1 MGKDIPVSWIPL
13 IPRMSGPDIRGIS
26 VYVKSTYTENSW
38 ALPWSGQQVV
48 TRVETLI
55 FSKYLVGSRANP
67 WHGHVV
73 VKSLIYS
80 EEYQD
85 DENHDWNDLCSMM
98 RFTQRPLFRGKAYE
112 ADSCIGRRDLF
123 PVVVV
128 RWWPRFAHVLCR
140 IGWLVG
146 RNAQEPCDL
155 CPPVNCC

>member
-1 MGKDIPVSWIPL
+1 MAPVKFLCLYVLLKSNLHPSRESQRNINSYYVANPEAAWKSVHCNLAWFQMIFIGWDEMRNSIYVIGKDIPVSWIPL

-73 VKSLIYS
+73 VKSLGF
-80 EEYQD
+80 
-85 DENHDWNDLCSMM
+85 DL
-98 RFTQRPLFRGKAYE
+98 RFCGF
-112 ADSCIGRRDLF
+112 S
-123 PVVVV
+123 
-128 RWWPRFAHVLCR
+128 
-140 IGWLVG
+140 
-146 RNAQEPCDL
+146 
-155 CPPVNCC
+155 